1 MSVAT
6 YDGDLLA
13 DAYDELRAA
22 FGPDES
28 MAPAFG
34 DLFGDELALCEVL
47 WARAYDAVYFADRD
61 GVGPKRGLEA
71 LAREAAYAVARALI
85 CLDYSLSY
93 GDGTTGDAAP
103 ARLAAVE
110 ADRVWVEY
118 PGEYRRLA

>member
-1 MSVAT
+1 MAVPT
-6 YDGDLLA
+6 YNGDLLA

-22 FGPDES
+22 FGDES
-28 MAPAFG
+28 GMAASFA

-47 WARAYDAVYFADRD
+47 WARAYDACYFADRD

-93 GDGTTGDAAP
+93 GDGTTGDAPP

-110 ADRVWVEY
+110 PDGVWVEY
-118 PGEYRRLA
+118 PGEYRRA